1 MHTFPSNGK
10 DEKRMNKLAKSLLR
24 YRWIIIISVF
34 AFTVFTGYEITRM
47 QINSDVIDS
56 LPDDDPDAALLKRV
70 AREFG
75 SNKMGMVILETDNI
89 FTTITL
95 GHVKQ
100 ITDTIG
106 QIPGVIAVTSLTN
119 IIDINEVGIGTL
131 VDVYNLP
138 DTEEELSALRE
149 RVFSKDMYRGSI
161 VSTDGTATVIVFS
174 LSQDANAQD
183 VAESVMAKSKAMH
196 LPENLYY
203 AGSPMMVTA
212 IADLIA
218 SDLKHLLPIA
228 FIVIAL
234 ILALFFKTVR
244 GVVLPLVTVAIAI
257 IWTMGIMALFG
268 YKMSMISNNIP
279 IILLAVGSAY
289 TIHVLNRI
297 NQMRDKDRKKAMLKA
312 LAYIFIPV
320 IMAAITTAIGFM
332 SFIFGAYLEMIRD
345 FGIFTSLGTF
355 FAAIL
360 SLFFTPA
367 LIASFAI
374 YNKKASRED
383 GRKHNHLLDTYL
395 LYPLKRL
402 LMKHPKYTLTTWGLL
417 MLISIG
423 GMFLIRRS
431 VDIQEYFRKG
441 NPARVAENIMIT
453 KFGGSKPIFV
463 VFEGDI
469 QSPEVLRKM
478 AETEAY
484 MKKSPDVT
492 TTQSI
497 ADLVMEINLAIGE
510 GERRIPDEKD
520 MIEQLWAFSLEGN
533 DIVKTYVNKDL
544 TEAIIISKF
553 ISPSN
558 KAKRDFARYM
568 YDFIDKNSTEDC
580 RIEITGMPFVDVT
593 MDNSLIR
600 SQFGSLSIA
609 VIMVIIFVGI
619 ILRSIKT
626 GVFAT
631 LPIIA
636 AIFILFGVMGYS
648 GIPLNI
654 ATVLV
659 ASVALGIGI
668 DYSIHIINNVKYLMK
683 THEDDMGHALEETI
697 LISGKAIVI
706 NVLSVSAGFLVL
718 LLSEMVPLQYFGF
731 LVALSMIGSGIGAMT
746 LLPVILILDNRR
758 TKRRIAKKNK
768 NKHA

>member
-1 MHTFPSNGK
+1 M
-10 DEKRMNKLAKSLLR
+10 
-24 YRWIIIISVF
+24 
-34 AFTVFTGYEITRM
+34 AFTIFTGYQVTKM

-56 LPDDDPDAALLKRV
+56 LPDDDPDAALIKRV
-70 AREFG
+70 ATQFG
-75 SNKMGMVILETDNI
+75 SNKMGMVILETDDI
-89 FTTITL
+89 FKTETL
-95 GHVKQ
+95 EHVKQ
-100 ITDTIG
+100 ITDTISSM
-106 QIPGVIAVTSLTN
+106 PGVISVTSLTN
-119 IIDINEVGIGTL
+119 IIDINEVGIGSL
-131 VDVYNLP
+131 VDVYDLP
-138 DTEEELSALRE
+138 DTEEELEALRE

-161 VSTDGTATVIVFS
+161 VSEDGTATLIIFS
-174 LSQDANAQD
+174 LSKDAIVKD
-183 VAESVMAKSKAMH
+183 VAEAVVKKTEAMN
-196 LPENLYY
+196 LPETLYY

-218 SDLKHLLPIA
+218 ADLKRLLPIA
-228 FIVIAL
+228 FIVIAI

-244 GVVLPLVTVAIAI
+244 GVLLPLITVAIAI
-257 IWTMGIMALFG
+257 IWTMGIMAFLG

-297 NQMRDKDRKKAMLKA
+297 NQMKDKDRKKAMLKA
-312 LAYIFIPV
+312 LIYIFIPV
-320 IMAAITTAIGFM
+320 ILAAITTAIGFM

-355 FAAIL
+355 FAALL

-367 LIASFAI
+367 LIAAFAI
-374 YNKKASRED
+374 YNKNASRESSAK
-383 GRKHNHLLDTYL
+383 RNYFLDEYF

-402 LMKHPKYTLTTWGLL
+402 LMKHPKYTLTTWGALI
-417 MLISIG
+417 LISIAG
-423 GMFLIRRS
+423 IFFIHRS
-431 VDIQEYFRKG
+431 VDIQEYFKKG
-441 NPARVAENIMIT
+441 NPARVAENIMIN

-463 VFEGDI
+463 VFKGDI
-469 QSPEVLRKM
+469 QSPEVLKTM
-478 AETEAY
+478 IETEEY
-484 MKKSPDVT
+484 MKQSPDVKS
-492 TTQSI
+492 TQSI
-497 ADLVMEINLAIGE
+497 AHLIMEINLAIGE

-520 MIEQLWAFSLEGN
+520 MIEQLWAFSLDGN
-533 DIVKTYVNKDL
+533 DIVKTYVNDDL
-544 TEAIIISKF
+544 SEAIIISKF
-553 ISPSN
+553 ISPDN
-558 KAKRDFARYM
+558 QAKREFARYM
-568 YDFIDKNSTEDC
+568 YDYIDKHSTEDC
-580 RIEITGMPFVDVT
+580 QIEITGMPFVDVT
-593 MDNSLIR
+593 MDTSLIR
-600 SQFGSLSIA
+600 SQIGSLSIA
-609 VIMVIIFVGI
+609 IIMVIIFVGL

-626 GVFAT
+626 GIFAT
-631 LPIIA
+631 IPIIA
-636 AIFILFGVMGYS
+636 AIIILFGVMGYS

-683 THEDDMGHALEETI
+683 THEDDIGHALEETI

-758 TKRRIAKKNK
+758 IKRKNSLQNEKKN
-768 NKHA
+768 

>member
-1 MHTFPSNGK
+1 
-10 DEKRMNKLAKSLLR
+10 MNKLAKSLLR
-24 YRWIIIISVF
+24 YRWLIILFVL
-34 AFTVFTGYEITRM
+34 AFTVFTGYQTTRM

-75 SNKMGMVILETDNI
+75 SNKMGMVILESENV
-89 FTTITL
+89 FTTETL
-95 GHVKQ
+95 QHVKQ

-106 QIPGVIAVTSLTN
+106 NIPGVVSVTSITN
-119 IIDINEVGIGTL
+119 IIDINEIGIGSL
-131 VDVYNLP
+131 VDVYDLP
-138 DTEEELSALRE
+138 DTREELDALRE
-149 RVFSKDMYRGSI
+149 RVFSKDMYRGTI
-161 VSTDGTATVIVFS
+161 VSEDGTATVVVFA
-174 LSQDANAQD
+174 LAQDAQAQE
-183 VAESVMAKSKAMH
+183 VAQMVMDKTQAMQ
-196 LPENLYY
+196 LPETLYF

-218 SDLKHLLPIA
+218 SDLKRLLPIA

-234 ILALFFKTVR
+234 ILAMFFKTVR

-257 IWTMGIMALFG
+257 VWTMGIMALLG
-268 YKMSMISNNIP
+268 YQMSMISNNIP

-297 NQMRDKDRKKAMLKA
+297 NQMPDRDRKKAMLKA
-312 LAYIFIPV
+312 LIYIFIPV
-320 IMAAITTAIGFM
+320 ILAAITTAIGFM

-355 FAAIL
+355 FAALL

-367 LIASFAI
+367 LIAAFAI
-374 YNKKASRED
+374 YNKKAGRESSTK
-383 GRKHNHLLDTYL
+383 RNHILDTYL

-402 LMKHPKYTLTTWGLL
+402 LMKHPKYTLTTWSVLII
-417 MLISIG
+417 ISIG
-423 GMFLIRRS
+423 GIFMIHRS

-441 NPARVAENIMIT
+441 NPARVAENIMIN

-463 VFEGDI
+463 VFRGDM
-469 QSPEVLRKM
+469 QSPEVLETM
-478 AETEAY
+478 ARTETY
-484 MKKSPDVT
+484 MKQSPDVKS
-492 TTQSI
+492 TQSI
-497 ADLVMEINLAIGE
+497 AGLLMEINLAIGE
-510 GERRIPDEKD
+510 GERRIPAEKD

-533 DIVKTYVNKDL
+533 DIVKTYVNADM
-544 TEAIIISKF
+544 TEGIIISKF
-553 ISPSN
+553 ISPDN
-558 KAKRDFARYM
+558 KAKREFASYM
-568 YDFIDKNSTEDC
+568 HDFIEKNSTPEC
-580 RIEITGMPFVDVT
+580 QIEITGMPFVDVT
-593 MDNSLIR
+593 MDSSLIR

-668 DYSIHIINNVKYLMK
+668 DYSIHIINNVKHLMK
-683 THEDDMGHALEETI
+683 THDDDMGHALEETI

-706 NVLSVSAGFLVL
+706 NVLSVSAGFLIL
-718 LLSEMVPLQYFGF
+718 LLSEMVP
-731 LVALSMIGSGIGAMT
+731 
-746 LLPVILILDNRR
+746 
-758 TKRRIAKKNK
+758 
-768 NKHA
+768 